1 MKTKSKKPKQVNQ
14 RSTPAVLLANRSSGF
29 RRLLL
34 GLTVVVVAAGVWALF
49 EFVIWNRLP
58 AELVGTWEVQ
68 GGPQDGAVFDFH
80 RNGSLVAKV
89 NDGGMVGTTYATIR
103 VEGNKLYSTSK
114 RPSTGEATT
123 SVMLIHTL
131 TADEFVV
138 EDSQNKI
145 WRMKRTNLV
154 IR

>member
-1 MKTKSKKPKQVNQ
+1 MKTKSKKANQ
-14 RSTPAVLLANRSSGF
+14 AHQRPSPAARSPSRSSRF
-29 RRLLL
+29 RGLLL
-34 GLTVVVVAAGVWALF
+34 GLTVIVVAAGVWALF
-49 EFVIWNRLP
+49 EFVIWNTLP
-58 AELVGTWEVQ
+58 AELVGAWEVQ

-114 RPSTGEATT
+114 RPSTGEETT

-131 TADEFVV
+131 TADDFVV
-138 EDSQNKI
+138 EDSQNKV